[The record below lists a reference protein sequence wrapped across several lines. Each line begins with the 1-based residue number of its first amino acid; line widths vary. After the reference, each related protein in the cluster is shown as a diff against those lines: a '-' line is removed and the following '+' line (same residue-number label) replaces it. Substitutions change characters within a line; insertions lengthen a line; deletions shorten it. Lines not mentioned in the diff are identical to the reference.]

1 MKDRKNSHQ
10 LLWNFARSPHLS
22 VTIGLAYQCVIF
34 FADWYWRVH
43 CNLGLPWPFHLR
55 LYFMNG
61 IKENKKPR
69 GIKSSRVTNPWS
81 MLQPNLNAVI
91 PIMFSV
97 RPLSSVSYPA
107 MSCWYWKPQCPFR
120 TAIPG
125 AVIWWTRRTAG
136 ERRKLS
142 GCRVNYSYYRM
153 GFLFIG
159 RDRRADAD
167 RVFAC
172 HCVPVFVPKN
182 VSVCYRHTHDLNH

>member
-1 MKDRKNSHQ
+1 MKDRKKNSHQ

-34 FADWYWRVH
+34 FADWYWRVL

-61 IKENKKPR
+61 IKENKKTR

-91 PIMFSV
+91 SIMFSV

-107 MSCWYWKPQCPFR
+107 MSCWYWKLLMSFPNGSPRRRDLVDSENGRREKEALRMPRELFVLRNGFSLYR
-120 TAIPG
+120 TRQSG
-125 AVIWWTRRTAG
+125 RR
-136 ERRKLS
+136 R
-142 GCRVNYSYYRM
+142 
-153 GFLFIG
+153 
-159 RDRRADAD
+159 
-167 RVFAC
+167 
-172 HCVPVFVPKN
+172 
-182 VSVCYRHTHDLNH
+182 